1 MISIMA
7 DCAMVLLSY
16 LAASYWVI
24 GRLDGDAYFFNRFF
38 LILGMAILTVGILYV
53 FDIYPRYRAFT
64 SFFGMM
70 LLWDAL
76 VYVFLIQGFV
86 VYLSGSIETIGRGIF
101 AAAVVTQFILFSLS
115 KGLISLAATRHG
127 PKDRALIVGYNPWKE
142 FYFDFLKSAKQHELP
157 FEIAG
162 IVSDD
167 CEGEFMRQ
175 LPFGVL
181 GKYDD
186 IERIVQEHQIHTLI
200 LTSTYAEKE
209 SLQEFLIMA
218 HHNHTQLV
226 SLDQFYE
233 DCLKKIPYMQV
244 NKTELLNEC
253 LLANRFAQLKKKR
266 IFDVSAAF
274 IAAVLLFPLAGL
286 VALGVKL
293 TSPGSILY
301 LQERVGFRGRIFKM
315 IKFRTM
321 RMDAEKETGAVFSS
335 RNDHRVT
342 RFGKFLRK
350 THLDEIPQLINV
362 LQGDM
367 SLVGPRPE
375 REEFINKLEKRIP
388 IYALR
393 LFTKP
398 GITGWA
404 QVSHGYAATVSDLEE
419 KFCYDLYYLKHM
431 TLSFDIKI
439 ILQTFVHFFIGSGV

>member
-1 MISIMA
+1 MDYAI
-7 DCAMVLLSY
+7 VLFSY
-16 LAASYWVI
+16 LAASYLAI
-24 GRLDGDAYFFNRFF
+24 GRPDGEIYFLDRFS
-38 LILGMAILTVGILYV
+38 LILIMGIISTGILYV
-53 FDIYPRYRAFT
+53 FDVYPRYRGFT
-64 SFFGMM
+64 SFFGIM
-70 LLWDAL
+70 LLWDAM

-101 AAAVVTQFILFSLS
+101 AASVLTQLILFSLS
-115 KGLISLAATRHG
+115 KGMISLAVNKHG
-127 PKDRALIVGYNPWKE
+127 PKERALIVGYNPWKE
-142 FYFDFLKSAKQHELP
+142 FYFDFLKNNQHHELP
-157 FEIAG
+157 FEIVG

-186 IERIVQEHQIHTLI
+186 IEKIVQQYQVNTLI

-218 HHNHTQLV
+218 HHNHSRLV
-226 SLDQFYE
+226 SLDQLYE
-233 DCLKKIPYMQV
+233 DHMRKVPYMQV

-266 IFDVSAAF
+266 IFDIGMSLF
-274 IAAVLLFPLAGL
+274 LIILLFPLTCL
-286 VALGVKL
+286 IALGIKL
-293 TSPGSILY
+293 TSPGNIFY
-301 LQERVGFRGRIFKM
+301 VQERTGFRGQGFKM
-315 IKFRTM
+315 LKFRTM
-321 RMDAEKETGAVFSS
+321 KMDAEKDTGAVFASKI
-335 RNDHRVT
+335 DHRVT
-342 RFGKFLRK
+342 KFGKFLRK
-350 THLDEIPQLINV
+350 IHLDEIPQLINV

-367 SLVGPRPE
+367 SIVGPRPE
-375 REEFINKLEKRIP
+375 REEFIKKLEKRIP

-404 QVSHGYAATVSDLEE
+404 QVAHGYAATVTDLEE

-431 TLSFDIKI
+431 TISFDIKI
-439 ILQTFVHFFIGSGV
+439 FLQTTLHLFLGTGR